1 MTSPFV
7 RRRRLATE
15 LRTLRERQGMTADRL
30 AKLIHQSRMKISRL
44 ENAHGRPDLAEVMKI
59 LDLLDVSGDKWQE
72 VVRIARDAAERG
84 WWDSYGDAM
93 GARQRL
99 YADIESGAKTIREY
113 HQTAMPGVLQTPEF
127 TWALVELTQAEGAI
141 DYVPERMAEARLQ
154 RQRAI
159 LRPGGPEYE
168 IILGEIVI
176 RRLGVAPDVLAAQ
189 LHHLAATAHTA
200 PNITVLVLP
209 VDARLPGALLPKS
222 PFFLYTFPDVED
234 PPMAVVDTVTTDL
247 VHTDPGEVSWYTQR
261 YDHLRQA
268 CLSPEDSATLL
279 TEAADALLSRRDLS
293 HAQP

>member
-7 RRRRLATE
+7 RRRRLAAE
-15 LRTLRERQGMTADRL
+15 LRTLRERKGMTADRL

-59 LDLLDVSGDKWQE
+59 LDLLEVSGDKWQE

-127 TWALVELTQAEGAI
+127 TWALVELTQAEGVI

-154 RQRAI
+154 RQRMI
-159 LRPGGPEYE
+159 LRPDGPAYE
-168 IILGEIVI
+168 IILDEIVI
-176 RRLGVAPDVLAAQ
+176 RRLGVSPDVLSAQ
-189 LHHLAATAHTA
+189 LRHLAGTARAA

-209 VDARLPGALLPKS
+209 VNARISGALLPKS
-222 PFFLYTFPDVED
+222 PFTLFTFDDRED

-247 VHTDPGEVSWYTQR
+247 VHTEPGEVVRYTRR

-268 CLSPEDSATLL
+268 CLSPEDSLALL
-279 TEAADALLSRRDLS
+279 TEAADDLFSRQDLC
-293 HAQP
+293 HAPS

>member
-7 RRRRLATE
+7 RRRRLAAE
-15 LRTLRERQGMTADRL
+15 LRTLRERKGMTADRL

-59 LDLLDVSGDKWQE
+59 LDFLDVTGDTWQE

-113 HQTAMPGVLQTPEF
+113 HQTVMPGVLQAPEF

-154 RQRAI
+154 RQRMI
-159 LRPGGPEYE
+159 LRPGGPAYE
-168 IILGEIVI
+168 IILDEVVI
-176 RRLGVAPDVLAAQ
+176 RRLGVPADVLSAQ
-189 LHHLAATAHTA
+189 LRHLADTAHAA

-209 VDARLPGALLPKS
+209 VDARISGALLPKS
-222 PFFLYTFPDVED
+222 PFFLYTFPDPED
-234 PPMAVVDTVTTDL
+234 PPMAVVDTITTDL
-247 VHTDPGEVSWYTQR
+247 VYTEPAEVVRYTRR

-268 CLSPEDSATLL
+268 CLSPDDSLALL
-279 TEAADALLSRRDLS
+279 TEAADDLTSRQELCHDPS
-293 HAQP
+293 